1 MSEHHPTARDSA
13 AEIAATLVDMVQTRL
28 DLAATELAQER
39 LHWARQCVV
48 ALTALWTLAVG
59 AVLVA
64 LALASASAA
73 EHRTLVLALLGG
85 FFIGIGALAAWQW
98 RARSRAKPGLLEAT
112 LATLRADAGALRGS
126 GAAAVVSST
135 GSAL

>member
-1 MSEHHPTARDSA
+1 MSEHHPSARGSA
-13 AEIAATLVDMVQTRL
+13 ADMAATLVDMVQTRL

-48 ALTALWTLAVG
+48 VLITLWALAVG
-59 AVLVA
+59 VVLVA
-64 LALASASAA
+64 LALAPTSTT

-85 FFIGIGALAAWQW
+85 FFVGIGAVAAWQW

-112 LATLRADAGALRGS
+112 LGTLRADAAALRGAD
-126 GAAAVVSST
+126 GAPAST
-135 GSAL
+135 AGTSL

>member
-1 MSEHHPTARDSA
+1 MSEHHPSARGSA
-13 AEIAATLVDMVQTRL
+13 ADIAATLVDMVQTRL

-48 ALTALWTLAVG
+48 ALITLWALAVG
-59 AVLVA
+59 VVLVA

-85 FFIGIGALAAWQW
+85 SFVGIGALAAWQW
-98 RARSRAKPGLLEAT
+98 RARSRAKPGLLQST
-112 LATLRADAGALRGS
+112 LATLHADAAALRGS
-126 GAAAVVSST
+126 SAAAASPT
-135 GSAL
+135 GSAP